1 MNMGLKRK
9 LSFEDSASLSPPSST
24 PATSLPSSSQSS
36 SAQVPIEQDIAGTR
50 SSPLNGWNIAGAPY
64 FNSRTRKRFR
74 DNRPSE
80 EAVHERTL
88 QKLYSAQKTLHHGVA
103 SHESEVS
110 RQTASHVISPDTPR
124 HPRYHANAQLIS
136 GPPVRVE
143 ITPERNQRSIDAF
156 FPGSRPSSLRTGS
169 SSTSVPQTTAALQP
183 PLPSSI
189 YQPNETAP
197 SLIHPHPHTLPS
209 VLTCED
215 CYAPLLT
222 KQSSEAVDAEML
234 DVDMPGDLVDPEI
247 DEGWQCTVCAKR
259 VCDTCA
265 VRGDYRVCL
274 GCAVPGG
281 GRYEERE
288 LKQKRWVGGIGW
300 M

>member
-24 PATSLPSSSQSS
+24 PATSLPSSQES
-36 SAQVPIEQDIAGTR
+36 SAQTQMYQATTDTR
-50 SSPLNGWNIAGAPY
+50 SLPLNAWNIAGAPY

-80 EAVHERTL
+80 ETIHERTL
-88 QKLYSAQKTLHHGVA
+88 QKLYSAQKHLSQGVQ
-103 SHESEVS
+103 SDDT
-110 RQTASHVISPDTPR
+110 RQTTSHVVSPDTPR
-124 HPRYHANAQLIS
+124 HPRYHASAQMIS
-136 GPPVRVE
+136 GPPARVDLGL
-143 ITPERNQRSIDAF
+143 ERNQRSINTF
-156 FPGSRPSSLRTGS
+156 FSGSRS
-169 SSTSVPQTTAALQP
+169 SSEGTTSSSGPYATAALQA
-183 PLPSSI
+183 PLPAST
-189 YQPNETAP
+189 YQPDETAP
-197 SLIHPHPHTLPS
+197 SLISPHPPTLLS
-209 VLTCED
+209 ILTCED

-222 KQSSEAVDAEML
+222 QQSGEAIDAEML
-234 DVDMPGDLVDPEI
+234 DVDGLASAVDPEV
-247 DEGWQCTVCAKR
+247 DGGWQCAVCAKR

-274 GCAVPGG
+274 ECAVPGGG

-288 LKQKRWVGGIGW
+288 LSQKRWVGGIGW

>member
-24 PATSLPSSSQSS
+24 PATSIPSSSQGS
-36 SAQVPIEQDIAGTR
+36 SAQDPAQQDRQGTR
-50 SSPLNGWNIAGAPY
+50 APSLNTWNIAGAPF

-80 EAVHERTL
+80 ETIHERTL
-88 QKLYSAQKTLHHGVA
+88 QKLYSAQKTLHQGV
-103 SHESEVS
+103 VS
-110 RQTASHVISPDTPR
+110 PETNATPQLASHVISPDTPR

-136 GPPVRVE
+136 GPPVRIE

-156 FPGSRPSSLRTGS
+156 FSGSRPGSERTSS

-183 PLPSSI
+183 PLPSSL

-197 SLIHPHPHTLPS
+197 SLVHPHPRTLPS

-215 CYAPLLT
+215 CYSPLLT
-222 KQSSEAVDAEML
+222 KQSREPVDAEML
-234 DVDMPGDLVDPEI
+234 DVDMLADMLDPEI
-247 DEGWQCTVCAKR
+247 DEGWQCTICAKR

-274 GCAVPGG
+274 ECAVPGG
-281 GRYEERE
+281 GRYDERE